1 MRLLLIED
9 DPMIGAGVQQAL
21 QKEGYAVDW
30 LQDATAALGAIEDHP
45 YELVLLDPGLPS
57 GDGLDLLRRLRTQ
70 GKTLPVLIMTARDSV
85 ADRVKGLDAG
95 ADDYLLKPFD
105 LAELGARIRVLLRRN
120 REQADPLIRLGELAI
135 DPTTHQVTVAGTL
148 IKVSAREFSLLHALA
163 EQPGRPLS
171 RAQLEDRIYG
181 WDEEVE
187 SNAVEV
193 HIHALRRKIG
203 AKRIANLRGVGYYL
217 VEKP

>member
-30 LQDATAALGAIEDHP
+30 LSDIAGAEAAVEDHP
-45 YELVLLDPGLPS
+45 YDLLLLDLGLPG
-57 GDGLDLLRRLRTQ
+57 GDGLTLLRRLRERRVR
-70 GKTLPVLIMTARDSV
+70 LPVLIMTARDSI

-105 LAELGARIRVLLRRN
+105 LAELSARIRVLMRRN
-120 REQADPLIRLGELAI
+120 RDQPDPVIRLGELAI
-135 DPTTHQVTVAGTL
+135 DPSTHQVTLGEQPVKL
-148 IKVSAREFSLLHALA
+148 SAREFSLLQALA

-171 RAQLEDRIYG
+171 RAQLEERIYG

-193 HIHALRRKIG
+193 HIHALRRKLG
-203 AKRIANLRGVGYYL
+203 ANRIANLRGVGYYL
-217 VEKP
+217 VQAP

>member
-9 DPMIGAGVQQAL
+9 DPMIGSGVQQAL

-30 LQDATAALGAIEDHP
+30 LQDGATAQAAIDDYP
-45 YELVLLDPGLPS
+45 YELVLLDLGLPS
-57 GDGLDLLRRLRTQ
+57 GDGLELLRRLRKQ
-70 GKTLPVLIMTARDSV
+70 RIPVPVLIMTARDSV

-105 LAELGARIRVLLRRN
+105 LAELSARIRVLLRRN
-120 REQADPLIRLGELAI
+120 REQADPILRVGDLEIDPATHAVSLAGEL
-135 DPTTHQVTVAGTL
+135 V
-148 IKVSAREFSLLHALA
+148 KVSAREFALLQALA
-163 EQPGRPLS
+163 ESPGRPLS
-171 RAQLEDRIYG
+171 RAQLEEKIYG

-193 HIHALRRKIG
+193 HIHALRRKLG
-203 AKRIANLRGVGYYL
+203 TKRIANLRGVGYYL
-217 VEKP
+217 VDTP

>member
-30 LQDATAALGAIEDHP
+30 LSDITGAEAAVEDHP
-45 YELVLLDPGLPS
+45 YELLLLDLGLPG
-57 GDGLDLLRRLRTQ
+57 GDGLTLLRRLRERRVR
-70 GKTLPVLIMTARDSV
+70 LPVLIMTARDSI

-105 LAELGARIRVLLRRN
+105 LAELSARIRVLMRRN
-120 REQADPLIRLGELAI
+120 REQPDPVIRLGDLAI
-135 DPTTHQVTVAGTL
+135 DPSTHQVTLGEQPVKL
-148 IKVSAREFSLLHALA
+148 SAREFSLLQALA

-171 RAQLEDRIYG
+171 RAQLEERIYG

-193 HIHALRRKIG
+193 HIHALRRKLG
-203 AKRIANLRGVGYYL
+203 ANRIANLRGVGYYL
-217 VEKP
+217 VKGE

>member
-30 LQDATAALGAIEDHP
+30 LTDVTGAEAAVEDHP
-45 YELVLLDPGLPS
+45 YELLLLDLGLPG
-57 GDGLDLLRRLRTQ
+57 GDGLALLRRLRERRLR
-70 GKTLPVLIMTARDSV
+70 LPVLIMTARDSV

-105 LAELGARIRVLLRRN
+105 LAELSARIRVLMRRQ
-120 REQADPLIRLGELAI
+120 REQPDPVLRLGDLAI
-135 DPTTHQVTVAGTL
+135 DPSTHQVTLGEQPV
-148 IKVSAREFSLLHALA
+148 KVSAREFSLLQALA

-171 RAQLEDRIYG
+171 RAQLEERLYG

-193 HIHALRRKIG
+193 HIHALRRKLG
-203 AKRIANLRGVGYYL
+203 TGRIANLRGVGYYL
-217 VEKP
+217 VTTP